1 MSKFNRQGNTPV
13 ARTVK
18 GPIATTNTP
27 ATTFEGGNGVLREP
41 KGELFLLGASTL
53 DITAD
58 TFYETGDARVAR
70 FVALVRHIAVQDPDW
85 MYEYL
90 KWLRG
95 PGNIRTAAIVGAVQA
110 ALAMVHDKIS
120 GSRLIINT
128 VLQRPDEPGE
138 MLAYLRTTAGRRIP
152 KPIKR
157 GIADAV
163 QRLYTERSLLKWDT
177 ASHGYRFGDVIELTH
192 PETAN
197 TWQGELYKYAIDRRH
212 NRPINWDALN
222 ETSLRAIRNN
232 VGLRAG
238 VAAGDF
244 SALSSPSTLHLAGM
258 TWEDA
263 LSLAGGGVDK
273 ADVWRAMIPSMGYMA
288 LLRNLRNFD
297 KAGLSDTDVEPVLRK
312 LVAWEEV
319 VRSRQLP
326 MRFLSAFR
334 AAGDNLR
341 WGHALEKALDLSL
354 SNVPELPGKTLIL
367 VDTSFSM
374 DAPMSEKSDLARWDA
389 AVVFGLALARRCESV
404 DVVSFSDTTKAFPIR
419 KGTSLLADINRWE
432 KGGWFLGSGTY
443 TADAVRN
450 HYKDHDRV
458 IVLTD
463 EQYSNGSWY
472 GRAQNADPASLVP
485 DDKMF
490 YTFNLAGYEVAQ
502 TASSPTRVTLGG
514 LSDSMFKLIPQIEAA
529 REGTWPWETGE

>member
-1 MSKFNRQGNTPV
+1 MTKFNRSGNTPV

-18 GPIATTNTP
+18 GPITTTTTP
-27 ATTFEGGNGVLREP
+27 AATFEGGNGVLREP
-41 KGELFLLGASTL
+41 KSELFLLGAATL

-58 TFYETGDARVAR
+58 TFYEGGDDRVKR
-70 FVALVRHIAVQDPDW
+70 FVSLVRHVAVEDPEW
-85 MYEYL
+85 IYNYL
-90 KWLRG
+90 NWLRG

-110 ALAMVHDKIS
+110 SLAMVHEKIT
-120 GSRLIINT
+120 GSRAIIDV

-138 MLAYLRTTAGRRIP
+138 MLAYLRTVAGRRIP

-157 GIADAV
+157 GLADAAV
-163 QRLYTERSLLKWDT
+163 RLYSERSLLKWDT

-192 PETAN
+192 PDRPDK
-197 TWQGELYKYAIDRRH
+197 GDLFKFAIDRRH
-212 NRPINWDALN
+212 NRPIDLDALN
-222 ETSLRAIRNN
+222 ASNLKIIRNN
-232 VGLRAG
+232 TVLRAV

-244 SALSSPSTLHLAGM
+244 NALTSPSMLHLAGM

-263 LSLAGGGVDK
+263 LSLAGSTVDK
-273 ADVWRAMIPSMGYMA
+273 ADLWRALIPSMSYMA

-297 KAGLSDTDVEPVLRK
+297 KAGLSDDDVEPVLRK
-312 LVAWEEV
+312 LVDPDEV
-319 VRSRQLP
+319 ARSRQLP

-334 AAGDNLR
+334 AAGSNLR

-374 DAPMSEKSDLARWDA
+374 QAPMSEKSDLARWDA
-389 AVVFGLALARRCESV
+389 AVVFGLALARRCENV
-404 DVVSFSDTTKAFPIR
+404 DVVSFSDTTKVFPMT

-432 KGGWFLGSGTY
+432 KGGWFIGSGTN
-443 TADAVRN
+443 TAGAVLK

-463 EQYSNGSWY
+463 EQYGSGLWY
-472 GRAQNADPASLVP
+472 GRARNTDPASLVP

-490 YTFNLAGYEVAQ
+490 YTCNLAGYEVAQ

-514 LSDSMFKLIPQIEAA
+514 LSDGMFKLIPQIEAA
-529 REGTWPWETGE
+529 REGTWPWETSE